1 VQVISSA
8 AVGSIGLYRRYVSP
22 YKGFSCAHRVF
33 NGGSSCSVFAEEAI
47 RDHGLWAALPMIR
60 RHFVECRKAYAALQG
75 LWQVEEQPGED
86 KKGSPLTKQGDC
98 CVNVCTLPC
107 L

>member
-33 NGGSSCSVFAEEAI
+33 NGGSSCSVFAEQAI
-47 RDHGLWAALPMIR
+47 RDHGVWAAVPMIK
-60 RHFVECRKAYAALQG
+60 RHFLECRAAHTALRRLQV
-75 LWQVEEQPGED
+75 QEQPGED

>member
-1 VQVISSA
+1 VPVISSA

-33 NGGSSCSVFAEEAI
+33 NGGSSCSTFAEQAI
-47 RDHGLWAALPMIR
+47 RDHGVWAALPMIKC
-60 RHFVECRKAYAALQG
+60 HFLECREAYSALQS
-75 LWQVEEQPGED
+75 LLRVQEQTGEG